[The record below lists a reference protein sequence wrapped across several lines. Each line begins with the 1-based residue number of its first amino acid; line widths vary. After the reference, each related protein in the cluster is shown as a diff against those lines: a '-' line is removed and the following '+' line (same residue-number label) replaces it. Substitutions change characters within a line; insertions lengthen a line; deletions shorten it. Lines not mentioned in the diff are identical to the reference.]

1 MSSIARN
8 SFYGLLGFVI
18 PTVVML
24 VAYPVLVHHLGAA
37 AFGIYILA
45 TSISGTLAFLDFGF
59 SSATVKLVA
68 EDMAKEHRKAAA
80 EVIVASLIF
89 YGGLGA
95 LGAIGI
101 WVLSPWLV
109 SLFSVDPAMQADA
122 IGAFR
127 LTAIQFVAFLLTTV
141 FISLFKGLQ
150 RFELSTLVLSSLS
163 ILTYGGATVGVLLAQ
178 VGLIGITAISLTA
191 NLAVLVFSIAMGLS
205 LSRASGI
212 SLRAGRPSLAT
223 FRRMFGFG
231 AIMAVNTVAGLL
243 LYKIQQ
249 YLVGALIGPV
259 AVTIYVLAFTIA
271 SKAHALV
278 NAITEVMFPLA
289 SALKDRTRLRHV
301 YLRMLIG
308 SGCLA
313 LMILLPLA
321 IFSQP
326 ILTLWVGAELAE
338 QVTPLLPILA
348 LACLF
353 LSLSP
358 APYHVVN
365 GIGRPGF
372 NTWFFAMNALTNV
385 AVIGMFTLDHITLPG
400 FAWAFAIANVSNSL
414 MYQIAVEIFIWRRG
428 LLMTESQTVH
438 TVKVVG

>member
-1 MSSIARN
+1 MSSIRRN
-8 SFYGLLGFVI
+8 SFYGLLGFAI
-18 PTVVML
+18 PTAVLL
-24 VAYPVLVHHLGAA
+24 VAYPVLVRHLGAA

-59 SSATVKLVA
+59 SSATLRFVA
-68 EDMAKEHRKAAA
+68 EDVAKENREAAA
-80 EVIVASLIF
+80 DVIIASLIF

-101 WVLSPWLV
+101 WVISPWLV
-109 SLFSVDPAMQADA
+109 SLFSVDRAMQPDA
-122 IGAFR
+122 ITAFR
-127 LTAIQFVAFLLTTV
+127 LTAIQFGAFLLTTV

-163 ILTYGGATVGVLLAQ
+163 ALTYGGATVAVLLADI
-178 VGLIGITAISLTA
+178 GLIGITAISLIA
-191 NLAVLVFSIAMGLS
+191 NLTVLAFSIVVGLS

-212 SLRAGRPSLAT
+212 PLAAGRPSLAT

-231 AIMAVNTVAGLL
+231 AIMAVNSVAGLL

-249 YLVGALIGPV
+249 YFVGALIGAV

-271 SKAHALV
+271 LKAHAVV

-289 SALKDRTRLRHV
+289 SALQDRRRLRHV

-308 SGCLA
+308 SAVVA

-321 IFSQP
+321 IFPKP
-326 ILTLWVGAELAE
+326 IMTLWVGAELAE
-338 QVTPLLPILA
+338 QVSPLLPILA
-348 LACLF
+348 LACFF

-372 NTWFFAMNALTNV
+372 NTWFYAINALTNV
-385 AVIGMFTLDHITLPG
+385 AMIGLFTLGHITVIR
-400 FAWAFAIANVSNSL
+400 FAWAFAIANVTSGL
-414 MYQIAVEIFIWRRG
+414 MYQVAVELFIWRRG
-428 LLMTESQTVH
+428 LIASQTAE
-438 TVKVVG
+438 TLRAIG